1 MNSPDLT
8 RRHLLAGSSAAFL
21 AALASDAQRDAW
33 AQGQGQNALNII
45 VMPEPSTL
53 FIGLDQNANT
63 QLVAGKIYESLLTY
77 DFDFTPKPGLAKS
90 WEVSPDK
97 LTYTFRLHENVK
109 WHDGRPFTADDVVF
123 TTKEFLPEVHP
134 RARAIFGNCASIEAL
149 DQHTVRY
156 VLKAPFAPFLMGF
169 EMSTSPIVPAHLYKG
184 TQYRTNPNN
193 QTPVGTGP
201 FKLAEWRRGQFIRL
215 SKNPDYYRPGEPY
228 LADLFFHVLPDSA
241 SRALAMEQ
249 GTVQLSSSFDLE
261 LFDVKRISSRPNYE
275 LITKGYEFY
284 GPIARIEFNTR
295 VKPFDDVRF
304 RKAICHALDKGAV
317 LDTIFA
323 GLGRPAT
330 GPVNSKTR
338 FYDPKVPQYEYSVAK
353 AKALLDEMGLKP
365 GPGGVR
371 ASVTFMRL
379 PFGETWARFAEFT
392 QQSLAEIGIKV
403 EIESVDIAGWTS
415 RYGNWDF
422 QMTSNYPYQFGD
434 PALGVARFFVSSNIR
449 KGVPYSNC
457 TGYQNPKVDE
467 LFAAAAGATEDSA
480 RQKAYSEVQRILA
493 EEVPMAWLVEVD
505 FPTVL
510 DRRFK
515 DVVVSAIGVSD
526 TFGRAKR
533 VG

>member
-1 MNSPDLT
+1 MTSPAVT
-8 RRHLLAGSSAAFL
+8 RRSMLTGSSAAFM
-21 AALASDAQRDAW
+21 AALASDAQRAAW
-33 AQGQGQNALNII
+33 AQGQAQNALNMI
-45 VMPEPSTL
+45 VLPEPSTL

-63 QLVAGKIYESLLTY
+63 QLVAGKIFESLLTY
-77 DFDFTPKPGLAKS
+77 DFDFTPRPGLAKS
-90 WEVSPDK
+90 WDVSPDK
-97 LTYTFRLHENVK
+97 LTYTFRLQENVK
-109 WHDGRPFTADDVVF
+109 WHDGKPFTADDVVF
-123 TTKEFLPEVHP
+123 TTQEFLQEVHP
-134 RARAIFGNCASIEAL
+134 RARAIFQNCASIEAL
-149 DQHTVRY
+149 DPHTVRY

-184 TQYRTNPNN
+184 TEYRTNPNN
-193 QTPVGTGP
+193 AKPVGTGP
-201 FKLAEWRRGQFIRL
+201 FRLAEWRRGQYIQL
-215 SKNPDYYRPGEPY
+215 AKNPNYYRPGEPHLENLY
-228 LADLFFHVLPDSA
+228 FHVLPDSA
-241 SRALAMEQ
+241 ARALALEQ

-261 LFDVKRISSRPNYE
+261 LFDVKRISSLPRYE

-304 RKAICHALDKGAV
+304 RKAICHALDKQAV

-338 FYDPKVPQYEYSVAK
+338 FHDPKVTQYEYSVAK

-371 ASVTFMRL
+371 TTVTFMRL

-403 EIESVDIAGWTS
+403 DIEGVDIAGWTS

-457 TGYQNPKVDE
+457 TGYSNPKVDE
-467 LFAAAAGATEDSA
+467 LFGVAATATDDAA
-480 RQKAYSEVQRILA
+480 RQKAYSEVQKILA
-493 EEVPMAWLVEVD
+493 EEVPMAWLAEVD

-515 DVVVSAIGVSD
+515 DVVVSAIGVSG
-526 TFGRAKR
+526 TFASAKR